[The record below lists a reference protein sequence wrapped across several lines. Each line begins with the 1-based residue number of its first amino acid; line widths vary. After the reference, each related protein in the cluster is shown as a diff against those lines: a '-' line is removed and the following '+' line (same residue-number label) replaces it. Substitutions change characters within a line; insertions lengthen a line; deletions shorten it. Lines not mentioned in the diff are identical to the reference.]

1 MGEVSYF
8 VCFITLLLNLRLLY
22 IHLRI
27 QLRRPTDSSF
37 KLQKPLEESTY
48 IPPSHEQSHP
58 RSTIGGGN
66 SLGKDTG
73 FPEPLSEDRNT
84 TLPHPEADTSPNA
97 SIEAPDVDLART
109 NTRRSFLGRHS
120 SHQKASSFHPKDLEK
135 SGLYDSIEYADG
147 SREERHQCEESGK
160 GSSDGSSLDGSYEK
174 GGRKFS
180 DVERKKGILAKLGF
194 S

>member
-1 MGEVSYF
+1 MGQSTWGEVSYF

-48 IPPSHEQSHP
+48 I
-58 RSTIGGGN
+58 
-66 SLGKDTG
+66 
-73 FPEPLSEDRNT
+73 
-84 TLPHPEADTSPNA
+84 SPNA

-120 SHQKASSFHPKDLEK
+120 SHQKASSFNPKDLEK

>member
-58 RSTIGGGN
+58 RSTIGGEELFGEGHRISRTTVGSPACMTVSNTRMGAEKRGTNVRSRARARRMVRHSTEAMKREGGN
-66 SLGKDTG
+66 SVMW
-73 FPEPLSEDRNT
+73 R
-84 TLPHPEADTSPNA
+84 
-97 SIEAPDVDLART
+97 
-109 NTRRSFLGRHS
+109 GR
-120 SHQKASSFHPKDLEK
+120 K
-135 SGLYDSIEYADG
+135 
-147 SREERHQCEESGK
+147 ESLR
-160 GSSDGSSLDGSYEK
+160 SSDSRDYKWE
-174 GGRKFS
+174 
-180 DVERKKGILAKLGF
+180 
-194 S
+194 

>member
-1 MGEVSYF
+1 MYG
-8 VCFITLLLNLRLLY
+8 LLQRSLTMRSVTFEY
-22 IHLRI
+22 
-27 QLRRPTDSSF
+27 SSED
-37 KLQKPLEESTY
+37 LQ
-48 IPPSHEQSHP
+48 IPPSNYRSHLKRAHTFHP
-58 RSTIGGGN
+58 VMNNHIQDPPSAERN

-109 NTRRSFLGRHS
+109 HTRRSFLGRHS
-120 SHQKASSFHPKDLEK
+120 SHQKASSFNSKDLEK

-174 GGRKFS
+174 GGRRFS
-180 DVERKKGILAKLGF
+180 DGERKKGFLAKLGF